1 MEATANAQEILLEKF
16 DGVATITLNRPEK
29 NNALSV
35 SMRASIEHALADV
48 AADDSISV
56 VLLLAEGRS
65 FCGGL
70 DLSDLPEDT
79 DQWRGRVMAAQMNH
93 LAIVHMPKIVIAAV
107 QGAVVG
113 GGASLALS
121 ADILLMTDDARLSFP
136 FVKLGLV
143 PDGGSSYF
151 LQQKLG
157 VSIALDL
164 LLTGGALTAEDAFRL
179 GLTRRVV
186 NGDRLHIQA
195 RELANELLKIPA
207 EARMLTKSL
216 CFKLWGDRLDQM
228 LASEL
233 EAFCAATKT
242 SGHHSAMRGL
252 RRQK

>member
-1 MEATANAQEILLEKF
+1 M
-16 DGVATITLNRPEK
+16 
-29 NNALSV
+29 
-35 SMRASIEHALADV
+35 
-48 AADDSISV
+48 
-56 VLLLAEGRS
+56 
-65 FCGGL
+65 
-70 DLSDLPEDT
+70 
-79 DQWRGRVMAAQMNH
+79 
-93 LAIVHMPKIVIAAV
+93 
-107 QGAVVG
+107 VG

-121 ADILLMTDDARLSFP
+121 ADILLMADDARLSFP
-136 FVKLGLV
+136 FVKLGIV

-164 LLTGGALTAEDAFRL
+164 LLTGGALTAEEAFRL

-186 NGDRLHIQA
+186 NGDRLRLQA
-195 RELANELLKIPA
+195 RELASELLKIPA

-216 CFKLWGDRLDQM
+216 CFKLWGDRLDPM

-242 SGHHSAMRGL
+242 PGHQSAIRGL